1 MLTLPATLRF
11 AHLADR
17 ARLGLH
23 ARAWLAVWLIAL
35 ATLAPTLTQALAAA
49 QGPGHGLE
57 VCTSSGPRTLAPDGS
72 LDLAADAGAA
82 QGDGHPA
89 PASLAGGHCPLCLL
103 SHGSLA
109 PPSATACKVR
119 ANAGLVSVLPVTG
132 NCPFGI
138 NTLRHPD
145 KVCNSAWVN
154 WSQLAS
160 RSVTG

>member
-23 ARAWLAVWLIAL
+23 ARARLAVWLIAL

-103 SHGSLA
+103 SHGGLAPPPAPAFFAATQLRSLA
-109 PPSATACKVR
+109 PPWPPLAAPVSGAHQR
-119 ANAGLVSVLPVTG
+119 AAAPRGP
-132 NCPFGI
+132 P
-138 NTLRHPD
+138 RQ
-145 KVCNSAWVN
+145 A
-154 WSQLAS
+154 
-160 RSVTG
+160 

>member
-11 AHLADR
+11 ALLADR

-82 QGDGHPA
+82 QGDRHQA

-103 SHGSLA
+103 SHGGLAPPPATAFFAATQLRSLA
-109 PPSATACKVR
+109 PPWPPLAAPVSGAHQR
-119 ANAGLVSVLPVTG
+119 AAAPRGP
-132 NCPFGI
+132 P
-138 NTLRHPD
+138 RQ
-145 KVCNSAWVN
+145 A
-154 WSQLAS
+154 
-160 RSVTG
+160 